1 MDSLSIEQ
9 IPLPFSMPDAFMPRV
24 AMNDVPSGTPLWF
37 VFQASKLLVFDD
49 QATLSVP
56 QANAL
61 AQLQLNPLR
70 QHYLGQ
76 LLDQP
81 CFCVELPETDT
92 APEGASLLGLREVY
106 GRVPDDHFALAGRA
120 IQILSWDKSHQFCGA
135 CATPTKLK
143 DNERAR
149 ECPSCGLVSYPRLA
163 PAVMALV
170 RRGGQLL
177 LGRSPHFPPG
187 MYSALAGFVDPG
199 ESLEQTITREVQEEV
214 GLRVKN
220 VRYFASQPWPFP
232 HSLMIAFTCDY
243 ADGEI
248 TPDPT
253 EIEDAQWF
261 SLDALPRLPSKI
273 SISRRLI
280 DSVIAD
286 MRGEFA

>member
-1 MDSLSIEQ
+1 
-9 IPLPFSMPDAFMPRV
+9 MPDAFSPRV
-24 AMNDVPSGTPLWF
+24 AVADGASGTALWF
-37 VFQASKLLVFDD
+37 VFQAGKLLVFDHE
-49 QATLSVP
+49 AALSVP
-56 QANAL
+56 QAGAL
-61 AQLQLNPLR
+61 AQLQLDPVR

-81 CFCVELPETDT
+81 CYCAELADH
-92 APEGASLLGLREVY
+92 ASMPEGASLLGLREVF

-120 IQILSWDKSHQFCGA
+120 IQILSWDRSHQYCGA
-135 CATPTKLK
+135 CATPTALK
-143 DNERAR
+143 QNERAR
-149 ECPSCGLVSYPRLA
+149 ECPSCRLVSYPRLA

-170 RRGGQLL
+170 RRDRQLL
-177 LGRSPHFPPG
+177 LARSPHFPAG

-214 GLRVKN
+214 GLRVTN

-232 HSLMIAFTCDY
+232 HSLMIAFTTDY
-243 ADGEI
+243 LDGEI
-248 TPDPT
+248 TPDPA

-261 SLDALPRLPSKI
+261 ELDALPRLPSKI

-286 MRGEFA
+286 MQSEVN

>member
-9 IPLPFSMPDAFMPRV
+9 VPLPFSMPDAFVPRV
-24 AMNDVPSGTPLWF
+24 AMDETPNGTPLWF
-37 VFQASKLLVFDD
+37 VFQSSKLLVFDD
-49 QATLSVP
+49 RATLSVP

-70 QHYLGQ
+70 QHYLGR

-81 CFCVELPETDT
+81 CYCVELPETDI

-106 GRVPDDHFALAGRA
+106 GRVSDDHFALAGRA

-143 DNERAR
+143 ENERAR

-170 RRGGQLL
+170 RRGDQLL

>member
-1 MDSLSIEQ
+1 MDSLSISS
-9 IPLPFSMPDAFMPRV
+9 IALPFSMPDAFTPRV
-24 AMNDVPSGTPLWF
+24 VMTDRPGGTPLWF
-37 VFQASKLLVFDD
+37 VFQASKLLVFENDA
-49 QATLSVP
+49 QLSVP
-56 QANAL
+56 HAAAI
-61 AQLQLNPLR
+61 AQLQLDPIR

-81 CFCVELPETDT
+81 CYCAELADHAPM
-92 APEGASLLGLREVY
+92 PEGASLLGLREVF
-106 GRVPDDHFALAGRA
+106 GRVSDDHFALAGRA
-120 IQILSWDKSHQFCGA
+120 IQILNWDKSHQFCGA

-143 DNERAR
+143 QNERAR
-149 ECPSCGLVSYPRLA
+149 ECPNCGLVSYPRLA

-170 RRGGQLL
+170 RRDRQLL
-177 LGRSPHFPPG
+177 LGRSPHFPAG

-214 GLRVKN
+214 GLRVTN

-243 ADGEI
+243 LDGEI

-261 SLDALPRLPSKI
+261 DLHALPRLPSKI

-280 DSVIAD
+280 DAVIAD
-286 MRGEFA
+286 MRSERR

>member
-1 MDSLSIEQ
+1 ML
-9 IPLPFSMPDAFMPRV
+9 LPFSMPEAFSPRV
-24 AMNDVPSGTPLWF
+24 AMTEAPSGTPLWF
-37 VFQASKLLVFDD
+37 VFQSSKLLLLENEG
-49 QATLSVP
+49 ALSVP
-56 QANAL
+56 QIAAL
-61 AQLQLNPLR
+61 SQLQLNPLR

-76 LLDQP
+76 LLYQP
-81 CFCVELPETDT
+81 CYCVELPEQETV
-92 APEGASLLGLREVY
+92 PEGMSLLGLRDAF
-106 GRVPDDHFALAGRA
+106 GRLPDDHFALAGRA

-135 CATPTKLK
+135 CATPTNLK
-143 DNERAR
+143 ENERAR

-170 RRGGQLL
+170 RRDDQLL
-177 LGRSPHFPPG
+177 LARSPHFPPG

-214 GLRVKN
+214 GLRVHN

-243 ADGEI
+243 LDGEI
-248 TPDPT
+248 LRDPT

-261 SLDALPRLPSKI
+261 ELDALPRLPSKI

-286 MRGEFA
+286 MQGAIA

>member
-1 MDSLSIEQ
+1 LGIDS
-9 IPLPFSMPDAFMPRV
+9 IPLPFSMPDAFSPRV
-24 AMNDVPSGTPLWF
+24 AATDAPSGTPLWF

-49 QATLSVP
+49 QTKLSLP
-56 QANAL
+56 EISAL
-61 AQLQLNPLR
+61 AQLHLHPLR

-76 LLDQP
+76 LQDQP
-81 CFCVELPETDT
+81 CFCVELPDGDT
-92 APEGASLLGLREVY
+92 PPEGASLLGLREVF

-143 DNERAR
+143 SNERAR
-149 ECPSCGLVSYPRLA
+149 ECPSCALVSYPRLA

-170 RRGGQLL
+170 RRDRQLL
-177 LGRSPHFPPG
+177 LARSPHFPPG

-199 ESLEQTITREVQEEV
+199 ESLEQTIAREVQEEV
-214 GLRVKN
+214 GLRVQN
-220 VRYFASQPWPFP
+220 VKYFASQPWPFP

-243 ADGEI
+243 RDGEVVR
-248 TPDPT
+248 DPT

-261 SLDALPRLPSKI
+261 DLDSLPRLPSKI

-280 DSVIAD
+280 DAVIAD
-286 MRGEFA
+286 MQGGTS

>member
-1 MDSLSIEQ
+1 
-9 IPLPFSMPDAFMPRV
+9 MPDAFTPRV
-24 AMNDVPSGTPLWF
+24 AMTDRPTGTPLWF
-37 VFQASKLLVFDD
+37 VFQASKLLVFENDA
-49 QATLSVP
+49 QLSVLETS
-56 QANAL
+56 AL
-61 AQLQLNPLR
+61 GQLQLRPTR

-81 CFCVELPETDT
+81 CYCAELADDVIP
-92 APEGASLLGLREVY
+92 PEGASLLGLREVF

-120 IQILSWDKSHQFCGA
+120 IQILNWDRSHQYCGA

-143 DNERAR
+143 QNERAR
-149 ECPSCGLVSYPRLA
+149 ECPSCALVSYPRLA

-170 RRGGQLL
+170 RRDRQLL
-177 LGRSPHFPPG
+177 LARSPHFPAG

-214 GLRVKN
+214 GLRVTN

-232 HSLMIAFTCDY
+232 HSLMIAFTSDY
-243 ADGEI
+243 LAGEI

-261 SLDALPRLPSKI
+261 ELDALPRLPSKI

-280 DSVIAD
+280 DSVITD
-286 MRGEFA
+286 MKSEVN